1 MAPRF
6 IGEENAMSQMQVEKL
21 KHLLRSAGDGLRGWS
36 MLMERRQLRRVRM
49 WDPCYAEGC
58 EKRKET

>member
-1 MAPRF
+1 
-6 IGEENAMSQMQVEKL
+6 MSQMQVEKL